1 MATMRRPL
9 ISLQC
14 FARRS
19 FPGNKCHFGDFA
31 ILDFINGDRL
41 HDARPLGQRDAH
53 ALMVDDGVSHDNAL
67 DDDAMQNRI
76 AEAQRIALAHF
87 LLALRRACVGKAEK
101 LDVVRIRG
109 KESIYI
115 ARIVGIEL
123 LLDDF
128 LGRVRLD
135 S

>member
-1 MATMRRPL
+1 MATMRRPF
-9 ISLQC
+9 ISLQR
-14 FARRS
+14 FAWRS
-19 FPGNKCHFGDFA
+19 FPGNKCHFGDFS
-31 ILDFINGDRL
+31 IPDFINGNRL
-41 HDARPLGQRDAH
+41 HDAWSFRQRDAH
-53 ALMVDDGVSHDNAL
+53 ALMVDDGISHDNAL
-67 DDDAMQNRI
+67 CDDAMQNRI

-87 LLALRRACVGKAEK
+87 LLALRRACIRKAEK
-101 LDVVRIRG
+101 LDIVRIRG